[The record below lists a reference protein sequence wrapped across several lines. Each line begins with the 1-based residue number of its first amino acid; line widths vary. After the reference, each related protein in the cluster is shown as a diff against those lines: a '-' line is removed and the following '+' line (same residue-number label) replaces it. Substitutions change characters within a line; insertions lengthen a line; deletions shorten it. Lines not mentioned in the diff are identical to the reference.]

1 MSHIFI
7 SHATT
12 DDEVVTR
19 IHDQL
24 EAATQRE
31 LWVDHD
37 DLTPPVANYR
47 QSIHEALQTCSG
59 GLIVLSKNS
68 VHRPEIVSEWTYLL
82 NIGVDLLVAKI
93 DDVPIKDVDY
103 RLHIIQWV
111 DLTRDWDAGIK
122 ALAAGIVGGKLPED
136 APVYTIRRLTGR
148 IDRRLTTIP
157 MSGRDDDLKKV
168 KDLLRRAP
176 TMILGFGGV
185 GKSRL
190 AAEVALTSEDT
201 QGAIWHVISDV
212 SRPDEVLELLR
223 DHFDLPTDTAPQDV
237 LKP

>member
-1 MSHIFI
+1 
-7 SHATT
+7 
-12 DDEVVTR
+12 
-19 IHDQL
+19 
-24 EAATQRE
+24 
-31 LWVDHD
+31 
-37 DLTPPVANYR
+37 
-47 QSIHEALQTCSG
+47 
-59 GLIVLSKNS
+59 
-68 VHRPEIVSEWTYLL
+68 
-82 NIGVDLLVAKI
+82 
-93 DDVPIKDVDY
+93 PIKDVDY

-111 DLTRDWDAGIK
+111 DLTKDWDAGIK

-176 TMILGFGGV
+176 TMILGVGGV

-201 QGAIWHVISDV
+201 QGALWHVISDV

-223 DHFDLPTDTAPQDV
+223 DHFDLPDDTAPKDA
-237 LKP
+237 LKPLRTHKRLIVLDNAEAVKKKDERRRAYAALVDDLLGVGAQVLLTSRVEWEEIELA